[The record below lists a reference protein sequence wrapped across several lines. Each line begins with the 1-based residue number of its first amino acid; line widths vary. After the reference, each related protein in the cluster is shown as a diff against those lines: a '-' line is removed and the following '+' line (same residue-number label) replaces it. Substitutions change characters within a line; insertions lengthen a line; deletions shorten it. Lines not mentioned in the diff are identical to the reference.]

1 VYVIVPVKQFGCK
14 LKCKGLE
21 IYNLT
26 MLRVC
31 LHPHALKSLWN
42 IIKIQ
47 NPCKTFKVGMHLIG
61 IDQNYLKIAMNG
73 HYFDLFS

>member
-1 VYVIVPVKQFGCK
+1 
-14 LKCKGLE
+14 
-21 IYNLT
+21 
-26 MLRVC
+26 MLREC
-31 LHPHALKSLWN
+31 LNSLPTALKSLWN